1 MSGSAKTLFCEVK
14 SDLVANRQL
23 ILVTRGWA
31 RFMSEA
37 DEIVVE
43 AGDVVHPHP
52 GMVRYL
58 FDYSSDMEYREVLVP
73 AEGEGASA
81 PAP

>member
-1 MSGSAKTLFCEVK
+1 MSGSAKTFLSEVK
-14 SDLVANRQL
+14 SDHLADRQL
-23 ILVTRGWA
+23 IVVTRGWA

-43 AGDVVHPHP
+43 AGDVVHQHP

-58 FDYSSDMEYREVLVP
+58 FDYSSDMEYREVIAPV
-73 AEGEGASA
+73 EGEGAA
-81 PAP
+81 P